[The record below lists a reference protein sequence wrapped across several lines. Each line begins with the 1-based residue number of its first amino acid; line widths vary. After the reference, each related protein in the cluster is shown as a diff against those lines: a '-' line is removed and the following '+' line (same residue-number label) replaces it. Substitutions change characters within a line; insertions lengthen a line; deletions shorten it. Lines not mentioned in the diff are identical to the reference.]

1 MLMWFLGCDIY
12 IYSFSSQLRKLTTIY
27 MVCSGIERNRIAHL
41 QKTDTSSGGTP
52 ALEKALSGAELS
64 YSDGVQ
70 LMNEENLFLLAAA
83 ADRIRRKFCGDTVT
97 FSASY
102 YLNYTNV
109 CAASCPLCAFYRK
122 GNESDAYTLSIEQI
136 VARSKIAVEQ
146 LGATELHIVG
156 GFHPRLGLDYYE
168 NMMRAIKEE
177 FAKVT
182 IKAFTPAEIFFI
194 ARVTR
199 NSIKEVLLRLKSAG
213 LDALP
218 GGGAEIFHADTR
230 KQIVIGK
237 CSGEEWLDTARQA
250 HELGLRSNSTMLFG
264 HVEKPEHIVDHV
276 IKIREL
282 HKKTKGFTT
291 FIPLKFSLE
300 NTPLEQ
306 KGLVTAES
314 PSTYDLRVIA
324 VSRLLL
330 ANVLNNI
337 SVYWVALG
345 KKVAQVALSYG
356 GNDLVGTAFSE
367 EIFKAA
373 GKEGSTSIQELA
385 SLIKEVR
392 RRPVQRDT
400 FFNLIRRLD

>member
-1 MLMWFLGCDIY
+1 MIFIL
-12 IYSFSSQLRKLTTIY
+12 SQQFITDAGADTDR
-27 MVCSGIERNRIAHL
+27 L
-41 QKTDTSSGGTP
+41 QKSDSVAGGTP
-52 ALEKALSGAELS
+52 ALEKALAGEELS

-70 LMNEENLFLLAAA
+70 LINEENVFLLGAA
-83 ADRIRRKFCGDTVT
+83 ADKVRQKLCGDIVT
-97 FSASY
+97 FVASY

-122 GNESDAYTLSIEQI
+122 DEENDAYTLSTEQI

-156 GFHPRLGLDYYE
+156 GFHPKLGLDYYE
-168 NMMRAIKEE
+168 KMMQAIKAE
-177 FAKVT
+177 FPKVT

-194 ARVTR
+194 ARLTK
-199 NSIKEVLLRLKSAG
+199 NSIKEVLLRLKAGG
-213 LDALP
+213 LDSLP
-218 GGGAEIFHADTR
+218 GGGAEIFHPDTR
-230 KQIVIGK
+230 KQIVVGK

-250 HELGLRSNSTMLFG
+250 HELGLKSNCTMLFG
-264 HVEKPEHIVDHV
+264 HVEKPEHIVDHL

-300 NTPLEQ
+300 NTELEL

-314 PSTYDLRVIA
+314 PAVYDLRVIA

-373 GKEGSTSIQELA
+373 GKEGSTSTEELA
-385 SLIKEVR
+385 SLIREIKRV
-392 RRPVQRDT
+392 PAQRDT
-400 FFNLIRRLD
+400 FFNIIKEL

>member
-1 MLMWFLGCDIY
+1 
-12 IYSFSSQLRKLTTIY
+12 
-27 MVCSGIERNRIAHL
+27 L
-41 QKTDTSSGGTP
+41 QKSDTLSGGTP
-52 ALEKALSGAELS
+52 ALEKALAGEELS
-64 YSDGVQ
+64 YNDGVQ
-70 LMNEENLFLLAAA
+70 LLQEENLFLLGSA
-83 ADRIRRKFCGDTVT
+83 ADKIRRDLCGDMVT
-97 FSASY
+97 FVASY

-122 GNESDAYTLSIEQI
+122 GDEQDAYTLGTDQI
-136 VARSKIAVEQ
+136 VARAKEAVDR

-156 GFHPRLGLDYYE
+156 GFHPKLGLDYYE
-168 NMMRAIKEE
+168 KMMKAIKAERPQ
-177 FAKVT
+177 VT

-194 ARVTR
+194 SRLTK
-199 NSIKEVLLRLKSAG
+199 NSVKEVLSRLKSAG

-218 GGGAEIFHADTR
+218 GGGAEIFHPDTR
-230 KQIVIGK
+230 KQIVVGK

-250 HELGLRSNSTMLFG
+250 HELGLRSNCTMLFG
-264 HVEKPEHIVDHV
+264 HVEKPEHVVDHV
-276 IKIREL
+276 LKIREL

-300 NTPLEQ
+300 NTELEQ

-314 PSTYDLRVIA
+314 PSPYDLRVIA
-324 VSRLLL
+324 VSRLIL

-356 GNDLVGTAFSE
+356 GNDMVGTAYSE

-373 GKEGSTSIQELA
+373 GKSSGTSLEELA
-385 SLIKEVR
+385 GLVKEIGR
-392 RRPVQRDT
+392 EPAQRDT
-400 FFNLIRRLD
+400 FFNVIRKL

>member
-1 MLMWFLGCDIY
+1 
-12 IYSFSSQLRKLTTIY
+12 
-27 MVCSGIERNRIAHL
+27 L
-41 QKTDTSSGGTP
+41 QKTDALSGGTP
-52 ALEKALSGAELS
+52 ALEKALSGEEEQLS

-70 LMNEENLFLLAAA
+70 LMNEENLFLLGAA
-83 ADRIRRKFCGDTVT
+83 ADKIRNKFCGDAVT
-97 FSASY
+97 FVASY

-122 GNESDAYTLSIEQI
+122 GNESDAYTLSTEKI

-156 GFHPRLGLDYYE
+156 GFHPKLGLDYYE
-168 NMMRAIKEE
+168 NMMRAIKSE
-177 FAKVT
+177 FAKIT

-199 NSIKEVLLRLKSAG
+199 NPIKEVLSRLKSAG

-218 GGGAEIFHADTR
+218 GGGAEIFHAETR

-250 HELGLRSNSTMLFG
+250 HELGLRSNATMLFG
-264 HVEKPEHIVDHV
+264 HVEKPEHIVDHI

-373 GKEGSTSIQELA
+373 GKAGGTSIQELA
-385 SLIKEVR
+385 TLIKEIR
-392 RRPVQRDT
+392 RRPVQRDS
-400 FFNLIRRLD
+400 FFNPIRTLD

>member
-1 MLMWFLGCDIY
+1 M
-12 IYSFSSQLRKLTTIY
+12 
-27 MVCSGIERNRIAHL
+27 
-41 QKTDTSSGGTP
+41 QKSEPVAGGTP
-52 ALEKALSGAELS
+52 ALEKALAGQELS

-70 LMNEENLFLLAAA
+70 LMQEENLFLLGSA
-83 ADRIRRKFCGDTVT
+83 ADKTRRELCGNVVT
-97 FSASY
+97 FVASY

-122 GNESDAYTLSIEQI
+122 GGEEDAYTLTTDQL
-136 VARSKIAVEQ
+136 VARAREAVNQ

-156 GFHPRLGLDYYE
+156 GFHPKLGLEYYE
-168 NMMRAIKEE
+168 EMMKAIKKEKP
-177 FAKVT
+177 AVT

-194 ARVTR
+194 ARLTR
-199 NSIKEVLLRLKSAG
+199 NTVKEVLARLKAAG

-218 GGGAEIFHADTR
+218 GGGAEIFHPETR
-230 KQIVIGK
+230 KQIVVGK

-250 HELGLRSNSTMLFG
+250 HELGIKSNCTMLFG

-276 IKIREL
+276 LKIREL
-282 HKKTKGFTT
+282 QKKTKGFTT

-300 NTPLEQ
+300 NTELEQ

-314 PSTYDLRVIA
+314 PSPYDLRIIA

-330 ANVLNNI
+330 ANALNNV

-356 GNDLVGTAFSE
+356 GNDMVGTAFSE
-367 EIFKAA
+367 EIFRAA
-373 GKEGSTSIQELA
+373 GKASGTSLEELA
-385 SLIKEVR
+385 SMVKEIR
-392 RRPVQRDT
+392 RDPAQRDT
-400 FFNLIRRLD
+400 FFNIIRML